1 MKTIEIE
8 LSDEELCRIVGEHLR
23 KESGKDIGVLE
34 ITEADDQRRFTRFRV
49 KE

>member
-23 KESGKDIGVLE
+23 KEIGEDIGVLE
-34 ITEADDQRRFTRFRV
+34 ITETDDQRRFTRFRV

>member
-8 LSDEELCRIVGEHLR
+8 LSDEELCRIVGEHIR
-23 KESGKDIGVLE
+23 EESGKDIGVLE
-34 ITEADDQRRFTRFRV
+34 ISEADDLRRVTRFRV